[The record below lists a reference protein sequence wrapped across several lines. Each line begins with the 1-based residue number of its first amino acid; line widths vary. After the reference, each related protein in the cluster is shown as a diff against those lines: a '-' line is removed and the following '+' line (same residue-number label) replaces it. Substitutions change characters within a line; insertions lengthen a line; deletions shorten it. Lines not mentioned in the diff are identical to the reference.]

1 MKDLS
6 KKELKSRDIVL
17 IISAIILLFVGVFF
31 FLEKYINFVEG
42 NQIFYVVMLIYFG
55 IEFINYILT
64 KKSTGMN
71 SLYISLVSLIA
82 SVSGLL
88 YGKTSTSTVI
98 SITLGSWV
106 VAMIVIKLIRI
117 EELRSKLNPIV
128 FINLFTLSMFILL
141 SFLAVVNI
149 YKEITNV
156 CLMMGFFYIVYG
168 ILNLIENIAFIKLIK
183 EPIK

>member
-1 MKDLS
+1 M
-6 KKELKSRDIVL
+6 
-17 IISAIILLFVGVFF
+17 
-31 FLEKYINFVEG
+31 
-42 NQIFYVVMLIYFG
+42 
-55 IEFINYILT
+55 
-64 KKSTGMN
+64 
-71 SLYISLVSLIA
+71 
-82 SVSGLL
+82 L

-117 EELRSKLNPIV
+117 EELRSKLNPVV